1 MVNEPSVRA
10 IAVRLWLFFF
20 FVFFLLICNV
30 FVVHPCLFTLPA
42 GIIGGCFLLLWL
54 FLDTLFYYFF
64 LKSNYLLPF
73 THLYRVDSSI
83 LTLWTGLFPIKGVS
97 S

>member
-1 MVNEPSVRA
+1 MVNEPSVFELLR
-10 IAVRLWLFFF
+10 FDCGC
-20 FVFFLLICNV
+20 FLLICNV
-30 FVVHPCLFTLPA
+30 FVVHPCLLTLPA
-42 GIIGGCFLLLWL
+42 GIIGGYFLLLWL
-54 FLDTLFYYFF
+54 FLDTLFYYF